1 MEHPSLTSLS
11 LTHVRYDPKDVYS
24 WISAHLALV
33 PQALM
38 ISYVTL
44 LWATREIEV
53 LIMFAGQLGCEA
65 LNFVLKRYFRE
76 ARPTGKNFEESLR
89 GCATRTGKLMEEFVR
104 LEFIGKGYGMPSSHA
119 QYAAFFS
126 VYLSLFLLL
135 RHDPVNHPNA
145 SSTHIPTPFWQR
157 LGLAVL
163 SIFSAG
169 AVAHSRIYLNYHS
182 PKQVYAGC
190 AAGAGCAVAWFIA
203 TAVARR
209 IGLVNWVLELPPM
222 KWARMRDLVVSESLE
237 DAGWERYQAALKL
250 RAKEA
255 LKKSR

>member
-11 LTHVRYDPKDVYS
+11 LTHVRYDPNDVYS

-65 LNFVLKRYFRE
+65 LNFLLKRYFRE
-76 ARPTGKNFEESLR
+76 ARPT
-89 GCATRTGKLMEEFVR
+89 
-104 LEFIGKGYGMPSSHA
+104 EFIGKGYGMPSSHA

-135 RHDPVNHPNA
+135 RHDPINHPNA

-203 TAVARR
+203 TAIARR

>member
-11 LTHVRYDPKDVYS
+11 LTHVRYDPNDAYS

-53 LIMFAGQLGCEA
+53 LIMFTGQLGCEG

-76 ARPTGKNFEESLR
+76 ARPT
-89 GCATRTGKLMEEFVR
+89 
-104 LEFIGKGYGMPSSHA
+104 EFIGKGYGMPSSHA

-163 SIFSAG
+163 SLISAA

-182 PKQVYAGC
+182 QKQVYVGC

-203 TAVARR
+203 TAIARR
-209 IGLVNWVLELPPM
+209 LGLVDWVLELPPM
-222 KWARMRDLVVSESLE
+222 KWVRMRDLVVSESLE
-237 DAGWERYQAALKL
+237 DAGWERYQTALRL
-250 RAKEA
+250 RAKQA
-255 LKKSR
+255 LKKRH

>member
-11 LTHVRYDPKDVYS
+11 LTHVRYDPNDVYS

-65 LNFVLKRYFRE
+65 LNFVLKRYLRE
-76 ARPTGKNFEESLR
+76 ARPTGKDIEEIHDVAMTEQR
-89 GCATRTGKLMEEFVR
+89 
-104 LEFIGKGYGMPSSHA
+104 GYGMPSSHA
-119 QYAAFFS
+119 QYVAFFS

-163 SIFSAG
+163 SIISAG

-190 AAGAGCAVAWFIA
+190 AAGAGCAVAWFVA
-203 TAVARR
+203 TAIARR

-222 KWARMRDLVVSESLE
+222 EWARMRDLVVSESLE

-255 LKKSR
+255 LRKSR

>member
-11 LTHVRYDPKDVYS
+11 LTHVRYDPNDVYS

-76 ARPTGKNFEESLR
+76 ARPT
-89 GCATRTGKLMEEFVR
+89 
-104 LEFIGKGYGMPSSHA
+104 EFIGKGYGMPSSHA

-163 SIFSAG
+163 SIVSAG

-237 DAGWERYQAALKL
+237 DAGWERYQSALKL
-250 RAKEA
+250 KAKEA
-255 LKKSR
+255 LKKNR